1 MKLTKIGQG
10 FLVAAVSLGLGLGIT
25 SCSPSDTI
33 DYLFVTSNS
42 PQGQV
47 TSYHVDSFSG
57 ALSEVSGSPF
67 SSGGDNPVAEVASPN
82 GRYLYVA
89 NHDSNNVSELV
100 IGTNGN
106 LVAGNSYTTAGSEPV
121 SLAINPAG
129 TLLFVLDYYGPG
141 YSDTTPG
148 PGILIVYPIN
158 SDGSLGTPVTSG
170 STPYSG
176 LQCFPAGVAVSAN
189 GDFVY
194 VTNTNSVI
202 VTTATPS
209 TTPATPSS
217 CPTQGTISGFSIA
230 SGGALSPLTGSPY
243 LAGSTPTGLAIDPT
257 SRFLYATDSAQNQL
271 IVYTILSTGELIS
284 QNSGPFTTGTF
295 PVAVVVDPRDQYLY
309 VTNYNGGTISEY
321 SISQA
326 NGVPSAGAASAIST
340 GAPGPTCLLVDP
352 ALGRYVYT
360 SDYIASY
367 IGGSVLNPN
376 TGALSTTQGAPYP
389 AVGKPTCVAA
399 VPHGNHA
406 TQFVSPTAG
415 Q

>member
-10 FLVAAVSLGLGLGIT
+10 FLVAAASLGLGLGIT

-42 PQGQV
+42 SQGQV

-67 SSGGDNPVAEVASPN
+67 PSGGNNPVAEVAAPN

-106 LVAGNSYTTAGSEPV
+106 LVAGNTYTTPGSDPV

-141 YSDTTPG
+141 YSDITPG
-148 PGILIVYPIN
+148 PGILVVYPIN
-158 SDGSLGTPVTSG
+158 SDGTLGNPVASG
-170 STPYSG
+170 ATPYST
-176 LQCFPAGVAVSAN
+176 LQCFPTGVAVSAN
-189 GDFVY
+189 GNWVY

-202 VTTATPS
+202 VTTATPT
-209 TTPATPSS
+209 TTPATPAS

-230 SGGALSPLTGSPY
+230 SGGALSPLAGSPY

-257 SRFLYATDSAQNQL
+257 NRFLYATDSAQNQL
-271 IVYTILSTGELIS
+271 ILYTILSTGVLNA
-284 QNSGPFTTGTF
+284 QNGGPFTTGTF
-295 PVAVVVDPRDQYLY
+295 PVAVVVDPRDKYLY
-309 VTNYNGGTISEY
+309 VTNYNGATISEY

-326 NGVPSAGAASAIST
+326 NGVPSAGASSAIST

-360 SDYIASY
+360 SDYIGSY
-367 IGGSVLNPN
+367 IGGSVLDPN
-376 TGALSTTQGAPYP
+376 TGGLSTTQGAPYP
-389 AVGKPTCVAA
+389 LSSKPTCVAA

>member
-10 FLVAAVSLGLGLGIT
+10 FLVAAASLGLGLGIT

-42 PQGQV
+42 PQSQIAA
-47 TSYHVDSFSG
+47 YHVDSFSG
-57 ALSEVSGSPF
+57 ALSEVTGSPF
-67 SSGGDNPVAEVASPN
+67 SSGGTNPVAEVASPN
-82 GRYLYVA
+82 ERNLYVA
-89 NHDSNNVSELV
+89 NHDSNNISEFV

-106 LVAGNSYTTAGSEPV
+106 LVTGNSYTTPGSEPV

-141 YSDTTPG
+141 FSDTTPG
-148 PGILIVYPIN
+148 PGILVVYPIN
-158 SDGSLGTPVTSG
+158 SDGSLGTPATSG
-170 STPYSG
+170 STPYAS
-176 LQCFPAGVAVSAN
+176 LQCFPTGVAVSAN

-194 VTNTNSVI
+194 ATNTNSVI

-209 TTPATPSS
+209 TTPATPAS

-230 SGGALSPLTGSPY
+230 SGGALSPLAGSPY
-243 LAGSTPTGLAIDPT
+243 LAGSTPTGVAIDPT

-271 IVYTILSTGELIS
+271 IVYTILSTGELVS

-326 NGVPSAGAASAIST
+326 NGVPSAGASSSIST

-360 SDYIASY
+360 ADYIGSY
-367 IGGSVLNPN
+367 IGGTVLNPN